1 MIYVVIAFLW
11 ISICLYVITGGAD
24 FGAGIVELFSR
35 KAYRDKTMTIMSKS
49 IAPIWEA
56 NHMWL
61 IIAVVILFVG
71 FPTIYTTVS
80 TYLHIPVVLMLI
92 GIIAR
97 GTAFTFRNYDA
108 VDDSW
113 KNIYTQIFYY
123 SSLLTPFFLGII
135 AASTISRS
143 IDTDARDFLNLYV
156 FSWLNLFGVC
166 VGFFTVALCAYLASL
181 FSLHEARFSD
191 SLGIMIKKA
200 RETAIYVV
208 ITGLLVFVSA
218 HYSGIPL
225 IQWIFSKALGI
236 VVISLATISLLFTN
250 EAIKKRQFLL
260 VRGLGGFQIIMIL
273 VAATYQHNPN
283 IILFTN
289 GTHLSL
295 FDESAAP
302 KTIAALGWALI
313 FGSVFILPF
322 LFYLLMSFG
331 DQSRK
336 FKVSHT
342 DTERDDAPPKK
353 EDDDGILIDK
363 EA

>member
-11 ISICLYVITGGAD
+11 VSICLYVITGGAD
-24 FGAGIVELFSR
+24 FGAGIIELFS
-35 KAYRDKTMTIMSKS
+35 KKSYRDKTMKIMSKS

-80 TYLHIPVVLMLI
+80 TYLHIPLVLMLI

-113 KNIYTQIFYY
+113 QKIYTQIFYY

-135 AASTISRS
+135 AAATISGS
-143 IDTDARDFLNLYV
+143 IDTEAIDFLGLYI
-156 FSWLNLFGVC
+156 FSWLNLFGIC
-166 VGFFTVALCAYLASL
+166 VGFFTVSLCAYLASL

-191 SLGIMIKKA
+191 ALPVMVKKA

-208 ITGLLVFVSA
+208 ATGILVFLSA
-218 HYSGIPL
+218 YYSQIPL
-225 IQWIFSKALGI
+225 LKWIFSKALGI
-236 VVISLATISLLFTN
+236 VVITLATISLLFTN
-250 EAIKKRQFLL
+250 EAIKKKQFLL
-260 VRGLGGFQIIMIL
+260 VRAFGGFQIIMIL

-283 IILFTN
+283 IILFAN
-289 GTHLSL
+289 GTYLSL

-302 KTIAALGWALI
+302 KTIAALGWALVL
-313 FGSVFILPF
+313 GSIFILPF
-322 LFYLLMSFG
+322 LFYLLISFG

-336 FKVSHT
+336 SKVNST
-342 DTERDDAPPKK
+342 PIERS
-353 EDDDGILIDK
+353 
-363 EA
+363 

>member
-11 ISICLYVITGGAD
+11 VSICLYLITGGAD
-24 FGAGIVELFSR
+24 FGAGIIELFSR
-35 KAYRDKTMTIMSKS
+35 KSYRDKTKKIMSKS

-80 TYLHIPVVLMLI
+80 TYLHIPLVLMLV

-113 KNIYTQIFYY
+113 QKIYTQIFYY

-135 AASTISRS
+135 AASTISGS
-143 IDTDARDFLNLYV
+143 IDTEAKDFLSLYI

-181 FSLHEARFSD
+181 FSLYEARFDDALS
-191 SLGIMIKKA
+191 IMIRKT
-200 RETAIYVV
+200 RQTAAYVV
-208 ITGLLVFVSA
+208 ITGILVFLSA
-218 HYSGIPL
+218 YYSDIPL
-225 IQWIFSKALGI
+225 LKWVFSKALGI
-236 VVISLATISLLFTN
+236 IAITLATISLLFTN
-250 EAIKKRQFLL
+250 EAIVKSKFLT
-260 VRGLGGFQIIMIL
+260 VRLLGGFQIIMIL

-283 IILFTN
+283 IILFAN

-295 FDESAAP
+295 FDSSAAP
-302 KTIAALGWALI
+302 KTIEALGWALLL
-313 FGSVFILPF
+313 GSIFILPF
-322 LFYLLMSFG
+322 LFYLLFSFG
-331 DQSRK
+331 NQSK
-336 FKVSHT
+336 ANHY
-342 DTERDDAPPKK
+342 E
-353 EDDDGILIDK
+353 
-363 EA
+363 

>member
-11 ISICLYVITGGAD
+11 ISICLYIITGGAD
-24 FGAGIVELFSR
+24 FGAGIIELFSR
-35 KAYRDKTMTIMSKS
+35 KSYRDKTKKIMSKS

-61 IIAVVILFVG
+61 IIAVVVLFVG

-80 TYLHIPVVLMLI
+80 TYLHIPLVLMLI

-113 KNIYTQIFYY
+113 QKIYTQIFYY

-143 IDTDARDFLNLYV
+143 IDTEAEDFLSLYI

-191 SLGIMIKKA
+191 ALSIMIKKS
-200 RETAIYVV
+200 RETAVYVV
-208 ITGLLVFVSA
+208 VTGLLVFVSA
-218 HYSGIPL
+218 YYSDIPL
-225 IQWIFSKALGI
+225 LKWIFSKALGI
-236 VVISLATISLLFTN
+236 IVITAATISLLFTN
-250 EAIKKRQFLL
+250 EAIKRSNFLL
-260 VRGLGGFQIIMIL
+260 VRFLGGFQIVMIL

-283 IILFTN
+283 IILFAN

-295 FDESAAP
+295 FDASAAP
-302 KTIAALGWALI
+302 KTIEALGWALLL
-313 FGSVFILPF
+313 GSIFILPF
-322 LFYLLMSFG
+322 LFYLLLSFG
-331 DQSRK
+331 NQSK
-336 FKVSHT
+336 ANHYKQ
-342 DTERDDAPPKK
+342 
-353 EDDDGILIDK
+353 
-363 EA
+363 

>member
-11 ISICLYVITGGAD
+11 VSICLYIITGGAD
-24 FGAGIVELFSR
+24 FGAGIIELFSKR
-35 KAYRDKTMTIMSKS
+35 SYRNKTEKIMSKS

-80 TYLHIPVVLMLI
+80 TYLHIPLVLMLI

-113 KNIYTQIFYY
+113 QKLYAQIFYY
-123 SSLLTPFFLGII
+123 SSLLTPFFLGIV
-135 AASTISRS
+135 AAATISRS
-143 IDTDARDFLNLYV
+143 IDTDAKDFLSLYI
-156 FSWLNLFGVC
+156 FSWLNPFGVC
-166 VGFFTVALCAYLASL
+166 VGFFTVSLCAYLASL
-181 FSLHEARFSD
+181 FSLREARYSD
-191 SLGIMIKKA
+191 ALPIMVKKA

-208 ITGLLVFVSA
+208 ATGVLVFLSA
-218 HYSGIPL
+218 YFSDIPL
-225 IQWIFSKALGI
+225 LKWIFSKVLGI
-236 VVISLATISLLFTN
+236 IVITAATISLLFTN
-250 EAIKKRQFLL
+250 EAIKKKQFLL
-260 VRGLGGFQIIMIL
+260 VRILGGFQIIMIL

-283 IILFTN
+283 VILFAN

-302 KTIAALGWALI
+302 KTIEALGWALVL
-313 FGSVFILPF
+313 GSIFILPF

-336 FKVSHT
+336 
-342 DTERDDAPPKK
+342 TEDERA
-353 EDDDGILIDK
+353 
-363 EA
+363 EAKMPQ

>member
-24 FGAGIVELFSR
+24 FGAGIIELFSR
-35 KAYRDKTMTIMSKS
+35 KSYREKTKKIMSKS

-80 TYLHIPVVLMLI
+80 TYLHIPLVLMLI

-97 GTAFTFRNYDA
+97 GTAFTFRHYDA

-113 KNIYTQIFYY
+113 QKLYTVIFYY

-135 AASTISRS
+135 AAATISGS
-143 IDTDARDFLNLYV
+143 INTEAKDFLSLYI
-156 FSWLNLFGVC
+156 FSWLNVFGIC
-166 VGFFTVALCAYLASL
+166 VGLFTASLCAYLASL
-181 FSLHEARFSD
+181 FSLREARFSD
-191 SLGIMIKKA
+191 ALPIMIKKA
-200 RETAIYVV
+200 RETAVYVV
-208 ITGLLVFVSA
+208 ITGLLVFISA
-218 HYSGIPL
+218 HYSDIPL
-225 IQWIFSKALGI
+225 LKWIFSKALGI
-236 VVISLATISLLFTN
+236 IVITAATVSLLFTN
-250 EAIKKRQFLL
+250 EAIKRKQFLL
-260 VRGLGGFQIIMIL
+260 VRILGGFQIIMIL

-283 IILFTN
+283 IILFAN

-302 KTIAALGWALI
+302 KTIEALGWALI
-313 FGSVFILPF
+313 LGSIFILPF
-322 LFYLLMSFG
+322 LFYLLISFA
-331 DQSRK
+331 DQS
-336 FKVSHT
+336 
-342 DTERDDAPPKK
+342 KK
-353 EDDDGILIDK
+353 EK
-363 EA
+363 EG